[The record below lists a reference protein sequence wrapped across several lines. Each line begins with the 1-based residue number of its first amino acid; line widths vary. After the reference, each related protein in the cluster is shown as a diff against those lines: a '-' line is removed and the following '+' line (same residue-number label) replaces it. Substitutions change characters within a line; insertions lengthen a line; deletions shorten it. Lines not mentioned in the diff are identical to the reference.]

1 MPRPNQKAYYKDY
14 YQKKRDELKQKAL
27 ANYYANKSNP
37 EYIEKRR
44 IRDNKESREIRKIC
58 LIYYGGNPPK
68 CSCCGESIFDFLTI
82 DHIQGNGTS
91 HRKKVGRGTQFFYWL
106 KRNNFP
112 EGYKVL
118 CYNCNCAKGHLGFC
132 PHEKI

>member
-1 MPRPNQKAYYKDY
+1 MENYHKDY
-14 YQKKRDELKQKAL
+14 YQKNRDKLKKKAL

-37 EYIEKRR
+37 EYIRKRR

-58 LIYYGGNPPK
+58 LIHYSENPPK
-68 CSCCGESIFDFLTI
+68 CSCCGETIFDFLTI
-82 DHIQGNGTS
+82 DHIKGNGTL
-91 HRKKVGRGTQFFYWL
+91 HREKVGRGTQFFYWL

-132 PHEKI
+132 PHERR